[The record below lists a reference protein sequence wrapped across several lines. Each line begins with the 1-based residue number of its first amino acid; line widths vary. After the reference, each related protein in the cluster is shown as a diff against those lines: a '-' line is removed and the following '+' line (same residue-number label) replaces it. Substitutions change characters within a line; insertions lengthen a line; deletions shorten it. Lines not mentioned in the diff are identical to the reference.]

1 MGLERCLQSSLS
13 FTDFELGF
21 PSVPLEEDEDE
32 DEETI
37 ESDRGSEER
46 LAMREHIA
54 ESREDCNRKRVS
66 DSALFMLRL
75 YAPHI
80 TCCNGSRKVS
90 LFFFF
95 FFLFYSIGLLQRTVA
110 L

>member
-37 ESDRGSEER
+37 ESERGSEER

-54 ESREDCNRKRVS
+54 AQRKEDCNLKRVCII
-66 DSALFMLRL
+66 
-75 YAPHI
+75 YAEA
-80 TCCNGSRKVS
+80 V
-90 LFFFF
+90 
-95 FFLFYSIGLLQRTVA
+95 
-110 L
+110 